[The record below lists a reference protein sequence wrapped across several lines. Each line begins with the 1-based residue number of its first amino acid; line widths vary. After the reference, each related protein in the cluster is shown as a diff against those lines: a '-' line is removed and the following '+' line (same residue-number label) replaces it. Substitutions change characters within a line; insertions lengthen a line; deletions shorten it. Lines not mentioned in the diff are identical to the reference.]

1 MEAVLKVIE
10 VAEVLIDK
18 KIEKHFCIQGLPY
31 TVRHCLRIQLGIH
44 FLPPKNLRVPAA

>member
-1 MEAVLKVIE
+1 MEAGLKVIE

-31 TVRHCLRIQLGIH
+31 TVRHCLKIQLGIH
-44 FLPPKNLRVPAA
+44 FSPLKK